1 MYLPG
6 TAHATFPESPCSMS
20 DPERDRAERLAKLQ
34 ALAEDQSREMPQLD
48 EGALTTLLADLGERE
63 RKTSVW
69 RKVGWA
75 AIAVVAL
82 VLVVLL
88 VRGLR

>member
-1 MYLPG
+1 
-6 TAHATFPESPCSMS
+6 MS
-20 DPERDRAERLAKLQ
+20 TPDRDRAERLAKLQ
-34 ALAEDQSREMPQLD
+34 ALAKDQNREMPQLD

-69 RKVGWA
+69 RKVGWGVIVLV
-75 AIAVVAL
+75 AIA
-82 VLVVLL
+82 LVVVL